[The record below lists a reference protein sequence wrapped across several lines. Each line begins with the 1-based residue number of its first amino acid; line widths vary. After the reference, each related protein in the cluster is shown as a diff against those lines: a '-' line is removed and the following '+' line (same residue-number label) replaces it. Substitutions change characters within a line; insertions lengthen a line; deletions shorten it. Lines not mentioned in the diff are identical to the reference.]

1 MHRAGSYQSK
11 REREWVKQWKVEEK
25 RRGKGGPET
34 SRGNKGGNA
43 DSGDE
48 VRGVEV
54 IQN

>member
-1 MHRAGSYQSK
+1 MALRH
-11 REREWVKQWKVEEK
+11 
-25 RRGKGGPET
+25 PEGI
-34 SRGNKGGNA
+34 RNKGGNA